1 MNRDLSLMNLN
12 PWLMKRYPWHIERDI
27 SQMKRY
33 PWHIERDMRHI
44 KRDLSQIKRCQGP
57 FEPKGYDITTC

>member
-12 PWLMKRYPWHIERDI
+12 P

-33 PWHIERDMRHI
+33 PWHIERDMRQM
-44 KRDLSQIKRCQGP
+44 KRDPWRMKADS
-57 FEPKGYDITTC
+57 T